1 MVCAA
6 SSWISYLALAE
17 PGSSGVM
24 LLVLGVLVAIS
35 VLFSR
40 VVDRIGVPVMLLF
53 LGVGMLAGSEG
64 IGRFP
69 FEDYSLA
76 VRLGNVAL
84 VLILFDGGFNTSAA
98 AVRQVLY
105 PSVVLATAG
114 VAATAGLVAVFARLL
129 GLSWTEAAL
138 LGAVVSSTDAAAV
151 FAVLRG
157 GSLHLQPKI
166 GHTVEVE
173 SCLNDP
179 MAIIL
184 TLAIIDAILSQKMP
198 GWPAA
203 LSVVVQ
209 LVVGAGVGLLI
220 GGLGRW
226 LLPKVSLGTVGLYP
240 VLTLA
245 VAFISF
251 GAATL
256 AFGSGVMAVFIT
268 GVILGNSP
276 LPYKNGLAR
285 VHDAM
290 AWLSQVGM
298 FLMMGLLVSP
308 SRLMQV
314 AGIGLAVGLFLAVAA
329 RPLAV
334 FPLLLPFGYTFK
346 QISYIGWVGLRGSVP
361 IILGTF
367 PVLAQVPG
375 AERVFD
381 TVFFI
386 VVVSSIIPGSTLRWV
401 TRWAK
406 LNVPER
412 PAPQTALEIN
422 SPHPLDGELVAFLI
436 SPAVAVAGAALR
448 EIELPPRASVVLVIR
463 GSQVLAARGDTVLR
477 EGDHAYVFFRYEDR
491 PFIELLFGRPQST

>member
-1 MVCAA
+1 MTEAWTWF
-6 SSWISYLALAE
+6 SFLSLAE
-17 PGSSGVM
+17 PDSTGVM

-35 VLFSR
+35 AVFSR
-40 VVDRIGVPVMLLF
+40 VVDRLGVPVMLLF
-53 LGVGMLAGSEG
+53 LGVGMLAGGEG
-64 IGRFP
+64 ILGYP
-69 FEDYSLA
+69 FENYGLA

-98 AVRQVLY
+98 AIRQVLY

-114 VAATAGLVAVFARLL
+114 VAATAALVAVFARFL
-129 GLSWTEAAL
+129 GLSWSEATL

-157 GSLHLQPKI
+157 GSLHLQPKV

-184 TLAIIDAILSQKMP
+184 TLTIIEAITSQKLP
-198 GWPAA
+198 GWSAA

-209 LVVGAGVGLLI
+209 LVVGAGVGVII
-220 GGLGRW
+220 GGLARK
-226 LLPKVSLGTVGLYP
+226 LLPTVSLGTVGLYP
-240 VLTLA
+240 VLTLS

-256 AFGSGVMAVFIT
+256 AYGSGVMAVFIT

-298 FLMMGLLVSP
+298 FLMMGLLVFP

-314 AGIGLAVGLFLAVAA
+314 AGIGLAVGLFLALVA
-329 RPLAV
+329 RPLSV
-334 FPLLLPFGYTFK
+334 IPLLLPFGYSIK
-346 QISYIGWVGLRGSVP
+346 QVAYIGWVGLRGSVP

-367 PVLAQVPG
+367 PVLAGVPG

-386 VVVSSIIPGSTLRWV
+386 VVVSSVIPGSTLRWV
-401 TRWAK
+401 TRLAK
-406 LNVPER
+406 LNIPER

-422 SPHPLDGELVAFLI
+422 SPHPLEGELVAFLI
-436 SPAVAVAGAALR
+436 SPAVAVCGASLR
-448 EIELPPRASVVLVIR
+448 QIELPSKASVVLVIR
-463 GSQVLAARGDTVLR
+463 GSHVLAARGDTVLQ
-477 EGDHAYVFFRYEDR
+477 EGDHAYVYFRYEDR
-491 PFIELLFGRPQST
+491 PFVELLFGRPQSV